1 MCAGHIAR
9 DDACVTPPPRR
20 AHDEAHLMNP
30 CAWLAAHGSSCLE
43 AVAVVFGIVSV
54 YLSTRENIWSWPT
67 ALVNVAL
74 FTVLFLRSGLY
85 SDTGLQVVYFG
96 LSVYGWYEWLYGG
109 AGHTAIAVSRTSAR
123 SWVILAVVA
132 VVMWGALGAITSRL
146 PGTALPYVDAATTT
160 VSLIAQ
166 WMMTRKQLE
175 NWVLW
180 IAVDIVY
187 IGMFIFKGLYLTA
200 VNYGIYLVLAVMGYV
215 SWKRSFAAESAAN
228 AEAATA

>member
-1 MCAGHIAR
+1 
-9 DDACVTPPPRR
+9 
-20 AHDEAHLMNP
+20 MNP
-30 CAWLAAHGSSCLE
+30 CTWLAAHGSSCLE

-85 SDTGLQVVYFG
+85 SDTGLQVVYFA

-109 AGHTAIAVSRTSAR
+109 AGHTAIAVSRTSTRA
-123 SWVILAVVA
+123 WIILAVIA

-180 IAVDIVY
+180 IVVDVVY
-187 IGMFIFKGLYLTA
+187 IAMFVFKGLYLTA
-200 VNYGIYLVLAVMGYV
+200 VNYGVYLVLAVMGYV
-215 SWKRSFAAESAAN
+215 SWKRSLAAESAAN
-228 AEAATA
+228 AEAVTA